1 MEPLATLHQ
10 ELGIPAGY
18 AAKRG
23 WPTQPEA
30 EEAELVSIGEDVFG
44 REQRLIHPA
53 AEAWLALREAAAD
66 DDVILLPVSAFRGV
80 AYQVEVI
87 RRKLA
92 AGRSIEDILQVN
104 AAPGYS
110 EHHTGRALDIT
121 TPGVEPLSEAFEAT
135 TAFEWLAGHA
145 AHFGFGLSYP
155 RNNPLGFVYE
165 PWHWAY
171 RPRI

>member
-1 MEPLATLHQ
+1 METLAALHRK
-10 ELGIPAGY
+10 LGIPADY

-23 WPTQPEA
+23 WPLQPEA
-30 EEAELVSIGEDVFG
+30 DAAELVSIGEDVFG

-53 AEAWLALREAAAD
+53 AEAWQALYQAAAD
-66 DDVILLPVSAFRGV
+66 DEVILQPVSAFRGV
-80 AYQVEVI
+80 IYQVEVI

-121 TPGVEPLSEAFEAT
+121 APGVEPLSEGFEAT
-135 TAFEWLAGHA
+135 TAFEWLTRHA
-145 AHFGFGLSYP
+145 ARFDFVLSYP
-155 RNNPLGFVYE
+155 RDNPLGFVYE

-171 RPRI
+171 RV